1 MRRNPR
7 ITGRDVLEPD
17 VLEPD
22 VLELDVLELER
33 DDVSVTL
40 DMLEGGPAPS
50 N

>member
-7 ITGRDVLEPD
+7 ITGR
-17 VLEPD
+17 D

-40 DMLEGGPAPS
+40 DMLKGGPAPS